1 MRADQILHYDE
12 PVYSGQFSDDG
23 NFYYSVC
30 QDFKVRMYDTSNPYN
45 WRHYKTVSYPFG
57 SWALIDASLSPDNKW
72 LVYSS
77 HSSLVSIA
85 PTDPLDR
92 GDPYIL
98 NLDGGLQGRDVELAR
113 RHNFSIFSI
122 RFSGDGR
129 ELVAGTRQNS
139 IVLYD
144 IEKRSVLH
152 TIIGH
157 EDDVNAVCFGDK
169 DEPHI
174 IYSGSDDGV
183 LKVWD
188 RRSLNDRREAGAFV
202 GHRGG
207 LTYIDSKNDGRYV
220 LSNGKDQTA
229 KLWDVRMAYSSAQ
242 FHNEDMAQYTRYAQ
256 YDYRFM
262 DETDIDHEPHPRDN
276 SVVTFRGHRVERT
289 LIRCHFAPPD
299 SANSRY
305 VYSGSSNGK
314 VHIWD
319 MDSTVRKVIDVGEA
333 TKGTRRNDGR
343 QRFYAVGDDGEWETC
358 VRDVSWHPH
367 APVLA
372 GKLNLSLLTQS
383 ISRLTLR
390 TSFGVELLQHGPR
403 HNIGALLHRR
413 PRG

>member
-1 MRADQILHYDE
+1 MLPEMRADQILHYDE

-45 WRHYKTVSYPFG
+45 WKHYKTVSYPWG
-57 SWALIDASLSPDNKW
+57 SWTLTDASLSPDNKW

-77 HSSLVSIA
+77 HSALVSIA
-85 PTDPLDR
+85 PTDPLDS
-92 GDPYIL
+92 GEPYSL
-98 NLDGGLQGRDVELAR
+98 NMDDGQQGQDLELAR
-113 RHNFSIFSI
+113 HRNFSIFSI

-144 IEKRSVLH
+144 IERRTVLH
-152 TIIGH
+152 TILGH
-157 EDDVNAVCFGDK
+157 ENDVNAVCFGDK

-174 IYSGSDDGV
+174 IYSGSDDGI

-202 GHRGG
+202 GHKGG

-229 KLWDVRMAYSSAQ
+229 KLWDVRMAYSSEQ
-242 FHNEDMAQYTRYAQ
+242 FHSEDMTQYTRYSE
-256 YDYRFM
+256 YDYRYM
-262 DETDIDHEPHPRDN
+262 DETDMDYSAHPKDN
-276 SVVTFRGHRVERT
+276 SVVTFRGHKVMRT

-305 VYSGSSNGK
+305 VYSGSSDGK
-314 VHIWD
+314 VHIWN
-319 MDSTVRKVIDVGEA
+319 MDSTVAKIIDVAKA

-343 QRFYAVGDDGEWETC
+343 RRYYAFDDEGEWDAC

-367 APVLA
+367 APIMA
-372 GKLNLSLLTQS
+372 GKCPVRSS
-383 ISRLTLR
+383 
-390 TSFGVELLQHGPR
+390 H
-403 HNIGALLHRR
+403 A
-413 PRG
+413 